1 MKAKIRNI
9 VDHGQSNERI
19 VLDII
24 ADTDIGEFLI
34 LDTTYTSSGSIS
46 NKVRHPY
53 WFPDKKVEKGDL
65 VVVYTKKGTNSSKT
79 NTNGTTSH
87 FFYWGLDSNV
97 WNNDGDCALL
107 LHIHDWESHR
117 VTISNK

>member
-9 VDHGQSNERI
+9 IDHGHNDERI
-19 VLDII
+19 IIDILANI
-24 ADTDIGEFLI
+24 DIGEFLV
-34 LDTTYTSSGSIS
+34 LDTTYTSSGKVS

-53 WFPDKKVEKGDL
+53 WFPDQKVKEGDL
-65 VVVYTKKGTNSSKT
+65 VVLYTKKGKNNSSVKAD
-79 NTNGTTSH
+79 GTTSY

-107 LHIHDWESHR
+107 LHIDNWESHK
-117 VTISNK
+117 VTIIK